1 MHKFF
6 ASIFGLFLSPVG
18 LVVLAALDSSMVFF
32 LPAAVEGAVVILT
45 ARYREFVWLFPILAT
60 AGSVAGA
67 WVTFRIG
74 SKIGEESLKFWL
86 SEHRLKSMQKK
97 IKEKGALALGAAGA
111 LPPPFP
117 LSPFVLA
124 CGALHVRRTPF
135 FLSFAI
141 ARVLRFG
148 VIAVSALFYG
158 NWILRV
164 MESRTFQIGV
174 TAFIVIAIVGTA
186 FTIYQ
191 LKRSAGPHPG
201 QSE

>member
-1 MHKFF
+1 MHNFF
-6 ASIFGLFLSPVG
+6 ASIFSLFLSPLG
-18 LVVLAALDSSMVFF
+18 LVLLAALDSSMIFF
-32 LPAAVEGAVVILT
+32 LPVAVEAAVVILT
-45 ARYREFVWLFPILAT
+45 ARYRELVWLFPLLAS
-60 AGSVAGA
+60 AGSLAGA
-67 WVTFRIG
+67 WFTFRVG
-74 SKIGEESLKFWL
+74 ARIGEESLHFWL
-86 SEHRLKSMQKK
+86 PEHRLKSMQKR

-124 CGALHVRRTPF
+124 CGALHVQRAPF
-135 FLSFAI
+135 FLAFGI

-148 VIAVSALFYG
+148 IIAASALLYG

-164 MESRTFQIGV
+164 MESRTFQVGV
-174 TAFIVIAIVGTA
+174 TVFMVAAIAGTG

-191 LKRSAGPHPG
+191 LKRHAGHHPG

>member
-1 MHKFF
+1 
-6 ASIFGLFLSPVG
+6 
-18 LVVLAALDSSMVFF
+18 
-32 LPAAVEGAVVILT
+32 
-45 ARYREFVWLFPILAT
+45 
-60 AGSVAGA
+60 
-67 WVTFRIG
+67 
-74 SKIGEESLKFWL
+74 
-86 SEHRLKSMQKK
+86 
-97 IKEKGALALGAAGA
+97 

>member
-1 MHKFF
+1 MHNFF
-6 ASIFGLFLSPVG
+6 ASIFGLFLSPLG
-18 LVVLAALDSSMVFF
+18 LVVLAALDSSMIFF

-45 ARYREFVWLFPILAT
+45 ARYREFVWLFPLLAT

-67 WVTFRIG
+67 WLTFRVG
-74 SKIGEESLKFWL
+74 GKIGEEGLKFWL
-86 SEHRLKSMQKK
+86 SEHRLKSMQKRIRK
-97 IKEKGALALGAAGA
+97 KGAMALGAAGA

-117 LSPFVLA
+117 LSPLVLA

-141 ARVLRFG
+141 ARVIRFG
-148 VIAVSALFYG
+148 IIAISALFYG

-164 MESRTFQIGV
+164 MESRSFQIGV
-174 TAFIVIAIVGTA
+174 TVFVVVAFIGTA

-191 LKRSAGPHPG
+191 VKRNTGRR
-201 QSE
+201 

>member
-1 MHKFF
+1 MHNFF
-6 ASIFGLFLSPVG
+6 TSIFGLFLSPLG

-45 ARYREFVWLFPILAT
+45 ARYRELVWLFPILAT

-67 WVTFRIG
+67 WVTFRVG
-74 SKIGEESLKFWL
+74 GRIGEESLRFWV
-86 SEHRLKSMQKK
+86 SEHRLKSMQRR
-97 IKEKGALALGAAGA
+97 IREKGALALGAAGA

-124 CGALHVRRTPF
+124 CGALHVRQTPF

-141 ARVLRFG
+141 ARVVRFG
-148 VIAVSALFYG
+148 IIAISALFYG

-164 MESRTFQIGV
+164 MESRSFQIVV
-174 TAFIVIAIVGTA
+174 TVFIVVAIIGTV

-191 LKRSAGPHPG
+191 LKRNARRRTS
-201 QSE
+201 

>member
-6 ASIFGLFLSPVG
+6 ASIFGLFLSPLG
-18 LVVLAALDSSMVFF
+18 LVVLAALDSSMIFF

-45 ARYREFVWLFPILAT
+45 ARYREFVWLFPLLAT

-67 WVTFRIG
+67 WVTFG
-74 SKIGEESLKFWL
+74 LGGKVGEESIKLWL
-86 SEHRLKSMQKK
+86 SEHRLKSMQKR
-97 IKEKGALALGAAGA
+97 IRGRGAVALGAAGA

-135 FLSFAI
+135 FLSFAV
-141 ARVLRFG
+141 ARVVRFG
-148 VIAVSALFYG
+148 IIGVSALFYG

-174 TAFIVIAIVGTA
+174 TVFIVAAIIGTA

-191 LKRSAGPHPG
+191 VKRNARRRAN
-201 QSE
+201 